1 MGDQILISD
10 LLLNPRFVGRDGVAP
25 PESIDN
31 AFIPGS
37 RVELDIE
44 KFEILDYFLLVQN
57 VK

>member
-1 MGDQILISD
+1 MIKSLQAISH
-10 LLLNPRFVGRDGVAP
+10 LVGRDGVAP

-37 RVELDIE
+37 RIELDIE